1 MGIWQAITGF
11 IGLILQTIYSLI
23 GNYGVSII
31 IFTILMRI
39 LLFPFSVSQRK
50 NMEQNKLL
58 QPKIKEL
65 QAKYKNDPQT
75 LQQKQMELF
84 KEHNFNP
91 LAGCLPLLIQMP
103 IIFALFSVLRNAGE
117 FMPAEAINQSFL
129 WLPNMIDP
137 DTLANII
144 PNLELAKSLPGL
156 WPIIAALF
164 TWLSMRQTQNNQQ
177 LSQDADGP
185 KMPNMSMMTILFPA
199 MILFFGISYS
209 AGLIVYWAVSN
220 IIQFIQ
226 EKALTRM
233 FANKEGVQ

>member
-11 IGLILQTIYSLI
+11 IALILQTIYGFI

-31 IFTILMRI
+31 VFTILMRL
-39 LLFPFSVSQRK
+39 LLFPLSVSQRK

-65 QAKYKNDPQT
+65 QKKYKSDPQT

-91 LAGCLPLLIQMP
+91 LSGCLPLLVQMP

-117 FMPAEAINQSFL
+117 FMPPEAINQSFM
-129 WLPNMIDP
+129 WLPNMIDA
-137 DTLANII
+137 DRLSNII
-144 PNLELAKSLPGL
+144 PQMQLANSLPGL
-156 WPIIAALF
+156 WPILAAIF
-164 TWLSMRQTQNNQQ
+164 TWLSMKQTQNNQQ
-177 LSQDADGP
+177 LSQDPDGP
-185 KMPNMSMMTILFPA
+185 KMPNMSMMTTLFPA
-199 MILFFGISYS
+199 MILFFGLNYS

-233 FANKEGVQ
+233 FTKKEVM